1 MHSFWRL
8 QAFLRPYR
16 WHMAAVIVATFGVSL
31 LNLAGP
37 WILREFL
44 HYIQVQRVMDGGLLR
59 LFEGD
64 GPGSLAR
71 HLAVFTLL
79 YAGVYA
85 VRGVCQFVTSYLAHV
100 TAWNFVSDLRVALY
114 HHLQK
119 LSLRFYHDKQTGEL
133 MSRVMSDTERI
144 EPLVAHNIPDLIVNS
159 LMITGIA
166 AILFYLDA
174 RLALLTLLPI
184 PLLLL
189 AAVTLGGRTKEAFK
203 HAQARLADFSALLQ
217 DNISGIKEIQI
228 FTRERYE
235 GQRVRRRS
243 ERYTVDLLTALRI
256 MAIYHPTV
264 EFLGAAGT
272 FLIIFF
278 GGRAVVQGLL
288 PVEDLVAFFLYQ
300 SMLYQP
306 IMLLARMNE
315 QVQMA
320 LASSE
325 RVADLLDE
333 EPDVKEAKSPV
344 TLGRV
349 RGEIVFENVDFSY
362 VPGVEVLKGI
372 SFRVRPGESL
382 ALVGPTGVG
391 KSTIASLIPRFY
403 DPTGGR
409 ILIDGV
415 DIRSVSLPSLRANI
429 SMVLQDTFLFNGTVL
444 ENILYGNPG
453 KSREEAVEAAR
464 MANAHEF
471 IMALPDGYD
480 THIGERGVKLS
491 GGQKQRLS
499 IARAILKDAPI
510 LILDE
515 ATSAV
520 DVETES
526 LIQDA
531 LRRLMQGRT
540 TIVIAHRLSTV
551 RDCTHICVLEGGRI
565 VQFGSHQEL
574 IAADGPY
581 RRMWSRQLAA
591 ASLDIA

>member
-1 MHSFWRL
+1 
-8 QAFLRPYR
+8 
-16 WHMAAVIVATFGVSL
+16 MAAVIVATFGVTA

-44 HYIQVQRVMDGGLLR
+44 QHIQIQRVVEGGILDLFHDR
-59 LFEGD
+59 LGGERTSDFT
-64 GPGSLAR
+64 R
-71 HLAVFTLL
+71 HLAIFTLL
-79 YAGVYA
+79 YAGSYVL
-85 VRGVCQFVTSYLAHV
+85 RGVCQFLTSYLAHV

-133 MSRVMSDTERI
+133 MARLLHDTEHI

-159 LMITGIA
+159 LMIAGIA
-166 AILFYLDA
+166 SILFLLFPS
-174 RLALLTLLPI
+174 LALMTLLPI

-189 AAVTLGGRTKEAFK
+189 AFFTLGGRTKRAFK
-203 HAQARLADFSALLQ
+203 HAESRYADLNALLQ

-228 FTRERYE
+228 FTREKHE

-243 ERYTVDLLTALRI
+243 ERYTTDLLTALKI

-278 GGRAVVQGLL
+278 GGGAVIQGQL
-288 PVEDLVAFFLYQ
+288 PVEDLIAFFLYQ
-300 SMLYQP
+300 SMFYQP

-325 RVADLLDE
+325 RVADLME
-333 EPDVKEAKSPV
+333 VEPDVKEARNPV
-344 TLGRV
+344 QLGRA
-349 RGEIVFENVDFSY
+349 RGEIVFDHVSFSY
-362 VPGVEVLKGI
+362 VPGVEVLKDV
-372 SFRVRPGESL
+372 SFHVRPGESL

-403 DPTGGR
+403 DPTAGR
-409 ILIDGV
+409 ILVDGV
-415 DIRSVSLPSLRANI
+415 DVRDASLHSLRANI
-429 SMVLQDTFLFNGTVL
+429 SMVLQDTFLFNGTVM

-453 KSREEAVEAAR
+453 KSREDAIEAAR

-471 IMALPDGYD
+471 IMALPNGYD

-526 LIQDA
+526 LIQQA
-531 LRRLMQGRT
+531 LSRLMEGRT

-551 RDCTHICVLEGGRI
+551 RDCTNICVLENGRI
-565 VQFGSHQEL
+565 VQYGPHEEL
-574 IAADGPY
+574 IAVDGPY
-581 RRMWSRQLAA
+581 RRMCYRQLTAA
-591 ASLDIA
+591 KLDIA